1 MSGAT
6 RGAGR
11 RGGRRRAPLTGAG
24 WTVLATALALYALA
38 AVFGYRLLAVCAV
51 GLAVVLVLAV
61 AWIVVGPRVDL
72 TRGVDPDRVS
82 VGEPALG
89 RIDVRNR
96 SRLPSVPFVAVDR
109 VGPDTVEL
117 PVGVLPGGA
126 ARPVYYPIPTVRRG
140 RVELGPLT
148 VERRDPLGLLRAAR
162 RVAAPALLWVH
173 PRVHPAATLP
183 VGVVLDFEAR
193 TTANARLGTLT
204 FSSLRDYV
212 PGDDPRRI
220 HWRTT
225 ARVGHLVVKEHIDT
239 TEPTTTVLLDNVSLA
254 DGVTFEHAVE
264 VAASVYRAV
273 ELEGRPVRVHLVH
286 EESVP
291 DAVDSLDLLAAVG
304 VHRDSRSG
312 VLERIQRLPGGGVL
326 VVVTSGDPALLPRLA
341 DQRRRFNPVVVVQ
354 LTGDRDATP
363 EGMHRRPGM
372 TVISARHAQDAVTRW
387 NHLAGGQSE

>member
-1 MSGAT
+1 MA
-6 RGAGR
+6 R
-11 RGGRRRAPLTGAG
+11 RVPVTPAG
-24 WTVLATALALYALA
+24 WTVLGLAVAAYALGA
-38 AVFGYRLLAVCAV
+38 LLGYRLLAACGV
-51 GLAVVLVLAV
+51 GLAAMLVLAV
-61 AWIVVGPRVDL
+61 LWVVLRPGVDL
-72 TRGVDPDRVS
+72 VRTVDPDRVS

-109 VGPDTVEL
+109 VGSDEVEL
-117 PVGVLPGGA
+117 PVPVLPAGG
-126 ARPVYYPIPTVRRG
+126 ARPVYYPIPTTRRG

-148 VERRDPLGLLRAAR
+148 VERRDPLGLLRTAR
-162 RVAAPALLWVH
+162 RVASPALLWVH

-212 PGDDPRRI
+212 AGDDPRRI

-239 TEPTTTVLLDNVSLA
+239 TEPTTTVLLDNVSLPG
-254 DGVTFEHAVE
+254 DEVFEQAVE
-264 VAASVYRAV
+264 VAASIYRAV

-286 EESVP
+286 DED
-291 DAVDSLDLLAAVG
+291 DAVAGDALDSMDLLAAVRL
-304 VHRDSRSG
+304 HRGESTG
-312 VLERIQRLPGGGVL
+312 VLDAIQRLPGGGVL
-326 VVVTSGDPALLPRLA
+326 VVVTSAGPTLLPRLA

-354 LTGDRDATP
+354 MATASDDRAD
-363 EGMHRRPGM
+363 GMHRRPGM
-372 TVISARHAQDAVTRW
+372 TVITAARAVDAVTRW
-387 NHLAGGQSE
+387 NHMAGGQSE